1 MMENVKPT
9 DAELEILQ
17 VLWENGPSSV
27 RAVNDTLN
35 ESRDVGYTTTLK
47 LLQIM
52 HEKGL
57 VTRNTES
64 RSHIYTA
71 QVSRENV
78 QKDLLNKFLD
88 LAFQGSASKL
98 VMQLLGNERTSPG
111 ELDEI
116 KALIQEM
123 ENKQQ

>member
-1 MMENVKPT
+1 MQTKPT

-17 VLWENGPSSV
+17 VLWETGPSSV
-27 RAVNDTLN
+27 RKVNDILN

-52 HEKGL
+52 HEKCL
-57 VTRNTES
+57 VSRNTAS
-64 RSHIYTA
+64 RSHIYTVL
-71 QVSRENV
+71 VSRENV
-78 QKDLLNKFLD
+78 QQHLLNKFLD

-111 ELDEI
+111 ELAEI
-116 KALIQEM
+116 KALIREM
-123 ENKQQ
+123 ENKKP

>member
-1 MMENVKPT
+1 MENMKPT

-27 RAVNDTLN
+27 RVVNDTLN
-35 ESRDVGYTTTLK
+35 ESREVGYTTTLK

-52 HEKGL
+52 HDKGL
-57 VTRNTES
+57 VSRNTES

-71 QVSRENV
+71 QVSQENV

-98 VMQLLGNERTSPG
+98 VMQLLGNERTSPS

-116 KALIQEM
+116 KAIIQEI
-123 ENKQQ
+123 ENKQS